1 MNRAILLSQLDEH
14 TPENEHEDAMR
25 RRIISFVREHENC
38 AERSLLIGHLTG
50 SAWIVDQDFS
60 HALLT
65 HHRKLD
71 LWVQLG
77 GHVEGEAE
85 MLAASWREAREE
97 SGLIE
102 VEPLSERIF
111 DVDIHAIPERP
122 GEPGHFHY
130 DIRFIFQADREA
142 PLTVTSESKDLA
154 WVPIERIVEL
164 TGEESVLRM
173 VRKSRERRHPACMIN
188 NSLHH

>member
-1 MNRAILLSQLDEH
+1 MLLAQLDEH
-14 TPENEHEDAMR
+14 TPENDHEDAMR
-25 RRIISFVREHENC
+25 RRIINFVREHENC

-50 SAWIVDQDFS
+50 SAWIVDQDLS

-97 SGLIE
+97 SGLID

-111 DVDIHAIPERP
+111 DVDVHAIPERP
-122 GEPGHFHY
+122 DEPGHFHY
-130 DIRFIFQADREA
+130 DIRFMFQADRHA
-142 PLTVTSESKDLA
+142 TLTVTSESKDLA
-154 WVPIERIVEL
+154 WVPIERIREL
-164 TGEESVLRM
+164 TDEESVLRM
-173 VRKSRERRHPACMIN
+173 ARKTATCA
-188 NSLHH
+188 

>member
-1 MNRAILLSQLDEH
+1 MLQ
-14 TPENEHEDAMR
+14 
-25 RRIISFVREHENC
+25 RIVDFVGEYENC

-50 SAWIVDQDFS
+50 SAWIVDRDFS

-77 GHVEGEAE
+77 GHVEGERE

-97 SGLIE
+97 SGLSR
-102 VEPLSERIF
+102 VEPVSGSIF
-111 DVDIHAIPERP
+111 DVDVHPIPERP
-122 GEPGHFHY
+122 GEPAHDHY
-130 DIRFIFQADREA
+130 DIRFLFRADREEE
-142 PLTVTSESKDLA
+142 LTISRESKDLA
-154 WVPIERIVEL
+154 WVRLDRIRDL

-173 VRKSRERRHPACMIN
+173 VRKAREVAG
-188 NSLHH
+188 